1 MVWRTIGWGVWGV
14 GVRMGRGEWG
24 GENMVVRGRMSCHRV
39 SATVAVVLRLEE
51 EEVVVVTAAPVTVR
65 EGVHVFRYL
74 PLSISCDRTGRVGA

>member
-51 EEVVVVTAAPVTVR
+51 EEEEAVTVR
-65 EGVHVFRYL
+65 EGVYVFRYL
-74 PLSISCDRTGRVGA
+74 TLSISCDRTGRVGA